1 MSKQGNIF
9 VISAASGTGKTSL
22 TAELLKINPNVRVA
36 VSHTTRAPRAGEINR
51 QHYYFVDDATFEKM
65 IGEGAFL
72 EHAKV
77 HNHYYG
83 TSIMAVDSLRKAGH
97 DVILEID
104 VQGATQIRYLLPE
117 AVSIFILPPSL
128 EVLRE
133 RLSARGTESAETLA
147 LRLSNA
153 RAEFEQASLFDYL
166 VVNDVLTEAVLNL
179 NHIIAAAHFLQ
190 TNNSEALT
198 RLLQ

>member
-1 MSKQGNIF
+1 MGKLGNLF

-22 TAELLKINPNVRVA
+22 TAALLKINPNLRVA

-51 QHYYFVDDATFEKM
+51 EHYYFVNDATFENM

-83 TSIMAVDSLRKAGH
+83 TSAMAVNGLRAAGH

-117 AVSIFILPPSL
+117 AVCIFILPPSL
-128 EVLRE
+128 EELKK
-133 RLSARGTESAETLA
+133 RLSSRGTETEESLA
-147 LRLSNA
+147 IRLGNA
-153 RAEFEQASLFDYL
+153 REEFEQASLFDYL
-166 VVNDVLTEAVLNL
+166 VVNDVLEEAAQNL
-179 NHIIAAAHFLQ
+179 QHIIAATHFSQ

-198 RLLQ
+198 RLLK